1 MSGESEVAQRQDT
14 LNRYLLY
21 FPRSKNVISD
31 VHSFTG
37 KEILSEPYRYTIRF
51 TSPDLN
57 IAINAVLN
65 QRAEFI
71 LRAPNLEASWHGQ
84 TSWLP
89 VRQINGTITQFS
101 RLMSSGDEAL
111 YECVLEH
118 ELALLDQNYRSAVYM
133 NMTVPELVTK
143 LMKDSGHFDGYNI
156 DFDQL
161 SHSYPRR
168 EMIVQWKETD
178 LRFIRRLL
186 AEIGIWFRFE
196 NHNKVKT
203 ETVVIFGDSARR
215 YNFSDKQMPYVRHSG
230 MTSYSEYITDLEE
243 QHGLIPKNVLVR
255 TYNYRDPQSPQTDK
269 TVKTSDI
276 PEGVTT
282 GQHYHYAD
290 HYLTAGDFHG
300 EEAETAAFY
309 ARLRYERL
317 LNGQSLLG
325 ATTSDPELQ
334 PGIMFYPSG
343 PVPDGFKSGFVIT
356 AMTIRGSRAEHYRA
370 VLSGI
375 PYIQGYSFR
384 PEYLSR
390 PVIAGTVPAR
400 VKAIGGD
407 KTYAGLDAVGRYRV
421 KFDFDLDEKRVGFE
435 SALVRLGRPYAGDTF
450 GIHFPLLEG
459 TEVAVGFEGGDPD
472 RPFIAHVMHDGSHP
486 DLVTNRNDTRNVIRT
501 AALNKIRLED
511 RRGQEHIKI
520 ATEYGKG
527 QVSVG
532 HLVDAEGKKRGEG
545 VEART
550 DDWMALRA
558 AKGVMITTEAQPRA
572 GGKQLDMTA
581 AIAQLEKALSLA
593 MTLQQS
599 ALTAGASNVETDR
612 QNALSQTLSH
622 LAEPGILA
630 YGKSGIALVT
640 PDNDPKTSDKPYT
653 YYVDPDSPDAY
664 ISYSAKASA
673 IKRTVT
679 TTFAVNRYQN
689 IGWQP
694 GHVLSASELKEESF
708 ERKHEVIYG
717 EVSGSRDFQLVTLTW
732 KKTPEELQ
740 AEWQKIDPVGYSQHS
755 SIVMSEFAP
764 SHAMAF
770 DLAIGQCKSFD
781 YQAGKFWEG
790 LLHRADWRDPQNEN
804 PYARAYYRTGKLDEP
819 TTKFFMNKPYDV
831 LPKGEYGVV
840 NKFNN
845 ATTVK
850 PSSDLVAGNQ
860 DVANLQWDMPKPIS
874 DSQLA

>member
-215 YNFSDKQMPYVRHSG
+215 YNFSDKQMPYAGFASLHFNDGDFTHPIYENPHRIYQFFAAQRLADLIIQIRQPLVTQNDVINIVAHSQG
-230 MTSYSEYITDLEE
+230 TIITMLANMLVKQAGYAPVNCVILNHSPYSLESRVAENIQPGYQQTDDARQQTFKNFCRLMHTQWKGGGKMAESELQALEASCT
-243 QHGLIPKNVLVR
+243 LRKPSDNPLR
-255 TYNYRDPQSPQTDK
+255 TDDRYCRSNDGKVYNYFCPNDGVVSLENVQGFGWRGIPQNIA
-269 TVKTSDI
+269 SDI
-276 PEGVTT
+276 PNLFQRVFY
-282 GQHYHYAD
+282 Q
-290 HYLTAGDFHG
+290 HG
-300 EEAETAAFY
+300 EVGNIPDANPFELPPRNEGDAKYAFLTNASY
-309 ARLRYERL
+309 SARDVVI
-317 LNGQSLLG
+317 NGEEL
-325 ATTSDPELQ
+325 PE
-334 PGIMFYPSG
+334 
-343 PVPDGFKSGFVIT
+343 
-356 AMTIRGSRAEHYRA
+356 
-370 VLSGI
+370 
-375 PYIQGYSFR
+375 
-384 PEYLSR
+384 
-390 PVIAGTVPAR
+390 
-400 VKAIGGD
+400 
-407 KTYAGLDAVGRYRV
+407 
-421 KFDFDLDEKRVGFE
+421 
-435 SALVRLGRPYAGDTF
+435 
-450 GIHFPLLEG
+450 
-459 TEVAVGFEGGDPD
+459 
-472 RPFIAHVMHDGSHP
+472 PFIFKLQG
-486 DLVTNRNDTRNVIRT
+486 
-501 AALNKIRLED
+501 ED
-511 RRGQEHIKI
+511 NH
-520 ATEYGKG
+520 
-527 QVSVG
+527 
-532 HLVDAEGKKRGEG
+532 
-545 VEART
+545 
-550 DDWMALRA
+550 
-558 AKGVMITTEAQPRA
+558 
-572 GGKQLDMTA
+572 
-581 AIAQLEKALSLA
+581 
-593 MTLQQS
+593 
-599 ALTAGASNVETDR
+599 
-612 QNALSQTLSH
+612 
-622 LAEPGILA
+622 
-630 YGKSGIALVT
+630 

-790 LLHRADWRDPQNEN
+790 LLHRADWRDPQNGYE
-804 PYARAYYRTGKLDEP
+804 PALEYYRSGKLPE
-819 TTKFFMNKPYDV
+819 TQTKFYMNWPDEV
-831 LPKGEYGVV
+831 LPKGDYGVK
-840 NKFNN
+840 NHFNN
-845 ATTVK
+845 STTIK
-850 PSSDLVAGNQ
+850 PSRDLTAGNQ
-860 DVANLQWDMPKPIS
+860 VMTNLQWDMPKPKS
-874 DSQLA
+874 ESQLVQG